1 MLAKTTSL
9 SRLNLLLAMLVLCC
23 VCMGLGAAGGYRYA
37 AAQGS
42 ATLAKVDAAAARERQ
57 ATAEQRARQAVVAS
71 GRLTQQVLRAHALET
86 QLSNAKAQHAK
97 EKKALLQRITDVTTA
112 YVPSPGAAPEPLP
125 RCVFTAGFVREYNAA
140 IGVDT
145 DLPGPA
151 QGAAATA
158 AGSAPST
165 TASTEAWL
173 RESGLS
179 QADILAHAA
188 DYGEY
193 CRDLS
198 AQVNGLL
205 DEIEGEAGGSDG
217 HH

>member
-1 MLAKTTSL
+1 MLDKTPPP
-9 SRLNLLLAMLVLCC
+9 SRLNLLLAVLVLCC
-23 VCMGLGAAGGYRYA
+23 ICMGLGAAGGYRYA

-42 ATLAKVDAAAARERQ
+42 AALAKADAAAAKERQ

-86 QLSNAKAQHAK
+86 QLSNTKAQHAK
-97 EKKALLQRITDVTTA
+97 EKKALLQRISDVTTV

-140 IGVDT
+140 IGAGT
-145 DLPGPA
+145 DLPGDA
-151 QGAAATA
+151 QGTAATA
-158 AGSAPST
+158 ASPAPST

-173 RESGLS
+173 RESGLN
-179 QADILAHAA
+179 QADILAHAG

-193 CRDLS
+193 CRNLG

-205 DEIEGEAGGSDG
+205 DEIEGETGGVDG

>member
-1 MLAKTTSL
+1 
-9 SRLNLLLAMLVLCC
+9 MLVLCC
-23 VCMGLGAAGGYRYA
+23 ICMGLGAAGGYRYA
-37 AAQGS
+37 AAQG
-42 ATLAKVDAAAARERQ
+42 ATALATAEAARAQEHE
-57 ATAEQRARQAVVAS
+57 AAAEQRARQALVAS
-71 GRLTQQVLRAHALET
+71 GRLAQQVLRAHALET

-97 EKKALLQRITDVTTA
+97 EKKALLQRITDVTTV

-125 RCVFTAGFVREYNAA
+125 RCVFTAGFVREFNAA
-140 IGVDT
+140 IGVAT

-151 QGAAATA
+151 QGAAAAA
-158 AGSAPST
+158 AGPAPST
-165 TASTEAWL
+165 AASTEAWL

-179 QADILAHAA
+179 QVDILAHAG

-193 CRDLS
+193 CRNLS

-205 DEIEGEAGGSDG
+205 DDIAGEAGRSDG

>member
-1 MLAKTTSL
+1 
-9 SRLNLLLAMLVLCC
+9 LNLLLAVLVLIGIC
-23 VCMGLGAAGGYRYA
+23 VGLGAVGGYRYA
-37 AAQGS
+37 AAQGAIAL
-42 ATLAKVDAAAARERQ
+42 ATAEAARAQEHE
-57 ATAEQRARQAVVAS
+57 AAAEQRARQALVAS

-97 EKKALLQRITDVTTA
+97 EKKALLQRIADVTTV

-125 RCVFTAGFVREYNAA
+125 HSVFTSGFVREYNAA
-140 IGVDT
+140 IGIGS
-145 DLPGPA
+145 DLPGA
-151 QGAAATA
+151 DQGTAAAA
-158 AGSAPST
+158 AGPAPSSSS
-165 TASTEAWL
+165 STEAWL

-179 QADILAHAA
+179 QADILAHIG

-193 CRDLS
+193 CRNLS

-205 DEIEGEAGGSDG
+205 DEIAGEAGGADG